1 MENQENIAGVNHVDV
16 MIEQV
21 EPSPEPQAEQKG
33 PGKGWKN
40 FWKWAFR
47 LRSVALALPVA
58 VIAVLLAIYNQAT
71 LPQQVGID
79 IQATGEYAK
88 FVSREVAVFG
98 PLALTSLCLLLTFCS
113 RRVIYPWLISVFSL
127 VLPVLIL
134 ITNIFPK

>member
-1 MENQENIAGVNHVDV
+1 MENQENMAGVNHVDV
-16 MIEQV
+16 MIEQI
-21 EPSPEPQAEQKG
+21 EPGAEPQAEAKDS
-33 PGKGWKN
+33 GKGWKS

-127 VLPVLIL
+127 VRPVLIL

>member
-1 MENQENIAGVNHVDV
+1 MENQENMSGMNHVDV

-21 EPSPEPQAEQKG
+21 EPVAEPQAESKG